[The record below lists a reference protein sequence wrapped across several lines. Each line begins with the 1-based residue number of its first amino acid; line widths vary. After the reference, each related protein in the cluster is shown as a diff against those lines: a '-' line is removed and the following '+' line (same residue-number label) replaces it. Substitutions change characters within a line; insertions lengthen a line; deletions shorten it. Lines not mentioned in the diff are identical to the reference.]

1 MTTILNHQSKNV
13 ISQDL
18 SKEHQNRSAALLSS
32 LVTYPLSNTIILFI
46 KAGLNCR
53 IGLTVDIL
61 SASVCVLIIAT
72 ATDTK
77 NIKYTEASIP
87 KIVQHQKLLSGS

>member
-1 MTTILNHQSKNV
+1 MQSLLN
-13 ISQDL
+13 
-18 SKEHQNRSAALLSS
+18 S

-46 KAGLNCR
+46 KAGLNCK

-61 SASVCVLIIAT
+61 SASVCVLIIST

-77 NIKYTEASIP
+77 NIKYTEASTT
-87 KIVQHQKLLSGS
+87 KNGSASEIVVQFLN